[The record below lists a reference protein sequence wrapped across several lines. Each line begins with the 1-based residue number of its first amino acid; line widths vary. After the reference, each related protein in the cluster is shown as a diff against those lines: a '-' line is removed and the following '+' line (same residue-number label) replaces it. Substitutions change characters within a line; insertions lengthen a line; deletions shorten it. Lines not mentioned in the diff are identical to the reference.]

1 MRGRLFFFFCL
12 SSVEEDNI
20 KINYSVINSRTA
32 TAGAIIGLLLVFLQF
47 QELELYWGAVLFKI

>member
-1 MRGRLFFFFCL
+1 MRGRLFFCL
-12 SSVEEDNI
+12 RSVEEDNI

-47 QELELYWGAVLFKI
+47 KELELYWGLFKI